1 MTISCIALYAAEAK
15 GNKVTRTRQ
24 SPNEE
29 RREEERRERERERES
44 FVHFQK
50 LAGDDDGEAM
60 RARVLSKTLH
70 SAESTDTFLLS
81 SSSPSSHPAAAGVF

>member
-29 RREEERRERERERES
+29 RREEERRERERES

-81 SSSPSSHPAAAGVF
+81 SSPPSSHPAAAGVF

>member
-29 RREEERRERERERES
+29 RREEERERERERNR
-44 FVHFQK
+44 V
-50 LAGDDDGEAM
+50 GE
-60 RARVLSKTLH
+60 RWRV
-70 SAESTDTFLLS
+70 AES
-81 SSSPSSHPAAAGVF
+81 AAALYVCIICVSFILHVYMTVKML